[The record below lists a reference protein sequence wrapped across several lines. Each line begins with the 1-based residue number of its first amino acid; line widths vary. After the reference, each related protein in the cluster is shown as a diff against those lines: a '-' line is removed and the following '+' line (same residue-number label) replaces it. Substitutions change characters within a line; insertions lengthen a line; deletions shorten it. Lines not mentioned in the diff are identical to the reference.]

1 MPQLVTLVSG
11 EKLMRKLQR
20 FGIALALTLTLAS
33 GAFGGIID
41 TPPAPPPP
49 PAEMTGI
56 IGTPPGDVQGPPS
69 PSLAVEVALA
79 LVQSL
84 LSVL

>member
-1 MPQLVTLVSG
+1 
-11 EKLMRKLQR
+11 MRKLQR
-20 FGIALALTLTLAS
+20 FGIALALTLTLAT

-56 IGTPPGDVQGPPS
+56 IGTPPGETQGRPS
-69 PSLAVEVALA
+69 PSPAVEFALT